1 MIYIGYKTKNPRVS
15 KNTIIT
21 LINKY
26 NTNNE

>member
-15 KNTIIT
+15 KNKIIT
-21 LINKY
+21 LINKH